1 MKWLK
6 RLGIV
11 LLIVLA
17 GIQFIPSGSNQ
28 SADVPS
34 TDFMKAFNINKDIA
48 QTLSNSCY
56 DCHSNHTNYPW
67 YNRVQPISL
76 LLENHI
82 EKAKEELNFSEF
94 ASYSTRKQKIK
105 LKSIISQIEKDE
117 MPLAS
122 YTIIH
127 RNARLSKEKK
137 EALID
142 YLNSIRR
149 SL

>member
-6 RLGIV
+6 GIGIV

-28 SADVPS
+28 SAVVPS
-34 TDFMKAFNINKDIA
+34 TDFVKVFNINEDIA

-94 ASYSTRKQKIK
+94 ASYSSRKQKTK
-105 LKSIISQIEKDE
+105 LKSIISQIENDE

-142 YLNSIRR
+142 YLNSIRK